1 MKQISILNLIYIYN
15 FELYGKG
22 DIEGKIPWT
31 YSRELTK
38 HAKNPPLTRLHADNM
53 LHLTKSSRLGPSF
66 VIMNN
71 SVIFLLMFG
80 KVERQMEDVHFR
92 RGQTRWYST
101 YREEDRLS
109 YPMYTSRH
117 PVNEWRNILVGISI
131 YVYCHAR
138 QVFRCSL
145 KIARLTGLLR

>member
-1 MKQISILNLIYIYN
+1 MKQKSILNLIYIYN
-15 FELYGKG
+15 FDLYGKG

-71 SVIFLLMFG
+71 SGIFFANVRESRASNGGRSLPEGTDALVFYL
-80 KVERQMEDVHFR
+80 QR
-92 RGQTRWYST
+92 RRST
-101 YREEDRLS
+101 FV
-109 YPMYTSRH
+109 T
-117 PVNEWRNILVGISI
+117 N
-131 YVYCHAR
+131 VYE
-138 QVFRCSL
+138 
-145 KIARLTGLLR
+145 